1 MLKQQ
6 SLEMLT
12 WKIKK
17 LGGLDPSLKIYLI
30 AYKVLKY
37 HTVAQIVKI

>member
-37 HTVAQIVKI
+37 HTAAQIVKI